1 MFKETDERYSPSV
14 FLVNGDRRNLRH
26 VCRHWALALI
36 GTGRAGTEVAPFS
49 LRMKGRATGN
59 QSILRDLRF
68 FRAATKPSRAGRGPE
83 RPHV

>member
-1 MFKETDERYSPSV
+1 METAEIRVMFVGT
-14 FLVNGDRRNLRH
+14 G
-26 VCRHWALALI
+26 LI